1 MKKEKYLKENHAIY
15 IRGFNSHRMKTNYKM
30 KQTIVF
36 CCYMYVAYWFK
47 NQSHYWTDPRNF
59 KGPYPFVMPNL
70 LSSLLY
76 VKK

>member
-36 CCYMYVAYWFK
+36 CCYMYVAY
-47 NQSHYWTDPRNF
+47 
-59 KGPYPFVMPNL
+59 
-70 LSSLLY
+70 
-76 VKK
+76 